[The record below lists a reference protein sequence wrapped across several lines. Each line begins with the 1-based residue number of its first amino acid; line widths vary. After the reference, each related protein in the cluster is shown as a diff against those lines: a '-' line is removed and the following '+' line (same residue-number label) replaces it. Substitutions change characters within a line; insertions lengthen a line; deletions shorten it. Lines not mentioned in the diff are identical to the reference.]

1 MVVILTRR
9 DFLRSLGAVSLAS
22 LWPFAGRGQELP
34 TLKLSLPPMIES
46 FPIAF
51 AQDQGIFEAH
61 GLTVELFGI
70 ANRRDRNLAL
80 FTGSVDGALTDITSV
95 LQLLSAEAKLKITS
109 TAYEMIPPQPPEGN
123 GEEGEGGEGGEGEEP
138 APGPHRYTLLT
149 HHFSG
154 IRDLDTLLQRLD
166 GSRSRRIG
174 LLRETDIEYQTDL
187 LLESRGLA
195 VDGDTHYTDFEDLVL
210 LATLL
215 GQGSILA
222 AVLPEPIG
230 SYLEY
235 ITEAE
240 GTPVVPL
247 SNFEDQPLVPSIWA
261 FQEALIEGNPELLEN
276 FYAGVHE
283 VLEQLQN
290 TPREEV
296 IEVGLDA
303 ALAFFFPGLSREDL
317 PPGAEEFLQ
326 EYLIPD
332 FPLPRGLAPAEY
344 QGVADWAVKKGY
356 ISEGIPFERAYSS
369 RYYEPPKA

>member
-1 MVVILTRR
+1 
-9 DFLRSLGAVSLAS
+9 
-22 LWPFAGRGQELP
+22 
-34 TLKLSLPPMIES
+34 MIES

-51 AQDQGIFEAH
+51 AHDQGIFEAH

-95 LQLLSAEAKLKITS
+95 LQLLAAEATLKITS
-109 TAYEMIPPQPPEGN
+109 TAYELVEASATPN
-123 GEEGEGGEGGEGEEP
+123 GGASEGEGENGAER
-138 APGPHRYTLLT
+138 GPHRYTLLT

-154 IRDLDTLLQRLD
+154 IRDLDTLLGRLD

-174 LLRETDIEYQTDL
+174 LLRETDMEYQTDL
-187 LLESRGLA
+187 LLESRNLT
-195 VDGDTHYTDFEDLVL
+195 VDGETHYSDFEDLVL

-222 AVLPEPIG
+222 AVLPEPLG

-247 SNFEDQPLVPSIWA
+247 SFFEGQELVPSIWA
-261 FQEALIEGNPELLEN
+261 FQEALIEEKPGLLES

-283 VLEQLQN
+283 VVEQLKN

-303 ALAFFFPGLSREDL
+303 ALAFFFPGLTREDL

-332 FPLPRGLAPAEY
+332 FPFPRGLAPEEY

-356 ISEGIPFERAYSS
+356 IAESIPFELAYTN
-369 RYYEPPKA
+369 RYYPPPKA

>member
-1 MVVILTRR
+1 MEEVIVILTRR
-9 DFLRSLGAVSLAS
+9 DFLRSLGAAGLA
-22 LWPFAGRGQELP
+22 LLGPLGAGGRGQDLP
-34 TLKLSLPPMIES
+34 TLKLSLPPLIES

-51 AQDQGIFEAH
+51 AQDQGLFEAH
-61 GLTVELFGI
+61 GLIVELFGI

-95 LQLLSAEAKLKITS
+95 LQLISAEAKLKITS
-109 TAYEMIPPQPPEGN
+109 TAYELVAADSGSPTDAENAGT
-123 GEEGEGGEGGEGEEP
+123 GRS
-138 APGPHRYTLLT
+138 PHRYTLMT

-154 IRDLDTLLQRLD
+154 IRDLETLLKRLD

-174 LLRETDIEYQTDL
+174 LLRETDMEYQTDL
-187 LLESRGLA
+187 LLQSRGLA
-195 VDGDTHYTDFEDLVL
+195 VEGDTHYSDFEDLVL

-230 SYLEY
+230 SYLEF

-247 SNFEDQPLVPSIWA
+247 SKFEEQPLVPSVYA
-261 FQEALIEGNPELLEN
+261 FRQELIEGSPEILED

-283 VLEQLQN
+283 VIELLQN

-296 IEVGLDA
+296 IEVGLEA
-303 ALAFFFPGLSREDL
+303 ALDFFFPGLTREEL
-317 PPGAEEFLQ
+317 PPGAEDFLK

-332 FPLPRGLAPAEY
+332 FPPPRGLKPEEY
-344 QGVADWAVKKGY
+344 QGVSDWAVHKGY
-356 ISEGIPFERAYSS
+356 IAEGIPFELAYTN
-369 RYYEPPKA
+369 RYYEPPKS

>member
-1 MVVILTRR
+1 
-9 DFLRSLGAVSLAS
+9 
-22 LWPFAGRGQELP
+22 
-34 TLKLSLPPMIES
+34 MIES

-95 LQLLSAEAKLKITS
+95 LQLIAADSNVKITS
-109 TAYEMIPPQPPEGN
+109 TAYEVIDDSR
-123 GEEGEGGEGGEGEEP
+123 
-138 APGPHRYTLLT
+138 RYALMT

-174 LLRETDIEYQTDL
+174 LLRETDMEYQTDL
-187 LLESRGLA
+187 LIESRNVP
-195 VDGDTHYTDFEDLVL
+195 VDGDTQYSDFEDLVL

-230 SYLEY
+230 SYLEF
-235 ITEAE
+235 ITNAE

-247 SNFEDQPLVPSIWA
+247 SGFEDQPLVPSIYA
-261 FQEALIEGNPELLEN
+261 FQQELIDGSPEILEN

-283 VLEQLQN
+283 VVEQLQN

-303 ALAFFFPGLSREDL
+303 ALAFFFPGLTREEL
-317 PPGAEEFLQ
+317 PPGAEDFLK

-332 FPLPRGLAPAEY
+332 FPPPRGLKPEEY
-344 QGVADWAVKKGY
+344 QGVSDWAVQKGY
-356 ISEGIPFERAYSS
+356 VSESIPFDLAYTN

>member
-1 MVVILTRR
+1 
-9 DFLRSLGAVSLAS
+9 
-22 LWPFAGRGQELP
+22 
-34 TLKLSLPPMIES
+34 MIES

-70 ANRRDRNLAL
+70 ANRRDRNVAL

-95 LQLLSAEAKLKITS
+95 LELLAAQAELRITS
-109 TAYEMIPPQPPEGN
+109 TAYELVKPDPEAAPQDGT
-123 GEEGEGGEGGEGEEP
+123 
-138 APGPHRYTLLT
+138 GPRRYTLLT

-154 IRDLDTLLQRLD
+154 IHDLDTLLQRLD
-166 GSRSRRIG
+166 GSRTRRIG
-174 LLRETDIEYQTDL
+174 LLRETDMEYQTDL
-187 LLESRGLA
+187 LIESRGVP
-195 VDGDTHYTDFEDLVL
+195 VDAETQYSDFEDLVL

-247 SNFEDQPLVPSIWA
+247 STFEDQTLVPSIYA
-261 FQEALIEGNPELLEN
+261 FQKSLIEENPELLEN

-283 VLEQLQN
+283 VLEQLRS
-290 TPREEV
+290 TPREQV

-317 PPGAEEFLQ
+317 PPGAEDFLK

-332 FPLPRGLAPAEY
+332 FPLPRGLKPEEY

-356 ISEGIPFERAYSS
+356 ISETIPFELAYSS
-369 RYYEPPKA
+369 RYYEPPKG